1 MKKHLLIIAAL
12 ALNVLPSLAEI
23 NFSAS
28 GNYYKMD
35 DDEVDGI
42 DAVFLFNGITA
53 ETQITYNN
61 TDFVEW
67 QDFDSAFIS
76 NAPCFS
82 PDEGGYRV
90 KIKKA
95 DDKRYRYIDIWVFD
109 YSNYIVTIDDVQWTF
124 GDDKCTK
131 LSIDVM
137 LSYRKEKMIYKT
149 PTGEK
154 ELPRTFTLTYNDAEW
169 SGSAWTKKELSLYP
183 FTSIPIES
191 PLCNTTFTLTGDA
204 YATAF
209 NLPNE
214 FVTDVFHP
222 IAVKAYPKGEIAKR
236 DAKNEIDQTSTTS
249 STGGGGTSEN
259 CKCKQEILAAVASE
273 PTIGGSAPL
282 VVDFKSNVN
291 EDAVDFTEW
300 FISENATPA
309 QKIRYTDTDFRYTF
323 NSAGEYTV
331 KLVASSAECE
341 YTDSVKV
348 VVLESFIDVPNVFT
362 PNGDGVND
370 EFRVVYRSLLSF
382 EASVYNRWG
391 RLVYR
396 WSDPAKGWDGKI
408 NGKMASPGAYYY
420 VIQATGADKDKK
432 GEPIEWKCSG
442 DINLLRGKSK
452 K

>member
-1 MKKHLLIIAAL
+1 MKKYLLAIATL
-12 ALNVLPSLAEI
+12 ALGVSTLWAEM

-28 GNYYKMD
+28 GNYYKVD
-35 DDEVDGI
+35 DDDVDGI
-42 DAVFLFNGITA
+42 DAVFVFNGITP
-53 ETQITYNN
+53 ETTITYNN
-61 TDFVEW
+61 ADFVEW
-67 QDFDSAFIS
+67 QDFGGAFVS
-76 NAPCFS
+76 TSPQFS

-90 KIKKA
+90 KNSSGEA
-95 DDKRYRYIDIWVFD
+95 RYIWVFD
-109 YSNYIVTIDDVQWTF
+109 YSNYVVNIDDVQLKWF
-124 GDDKCTK
+124 DEDKCSALLVEVVLSDATK
-131 LSIDVM
+131 IM
-137 LSYRKEKMIYKT
+137 RYQT
-149 PTGEK
+149 PTGETK

-169 SGSAWTKKELSLYP
+169 SGSAWTKKELSLTQQYP
-183 FTSIPIES
+183 FSSIPIES
-191 PLCNTTFTLTGDA
+191 PLCNTTFTLTGDV
-204 YATAF
+204 YASTF
-209 NLPNE
+209 NLKNE

-249 STGGGGTSEN
+249 TTGGGTPKN
-259 CKCKQEILAAVASE
+259 CKCKQEILAAVAGE

-282 VVDFKSNVN
+282 VVDFKSNAN

-300 FISENATPA
+300 FIYENSTPA

-348 VVLESFIDVPNVFT
+348 AVLESFIDVPNVFT

-382 EASVYNRWG
+382 SASVYNRWG

-420 VIQATGADKDKK
+420 VIQATGADKDEK
-432 GEPIEWKCSG
+432 GESIEWKCSG